1 MIIHVKTVV
10 IAFLFSFMFYSS
22 LAIFNVLT
30 FQAVPN
36 TMANII
42 IHDKQS
48 MLSDQLNLTSVPE
61 LQKAKMEWN
70 KRQEKIN
77 VRKITGN
84 WQGKAVSIK
93 SKWCNHSFTKSEL
106 TQLFA
111 DKTITFD
118 TAQGKVSGKL
128 AEQTY
133 KGYKFVGFCPNLP
146 DKSDDYITGTFAPT
160 GKEVSF
166 KKQFGSHVFT
176 TQEIKQLLHGEEITV
191 QATSKSGKPYAVT
204 GQLKNYVYKGK
215 RHFGFKANFQKQ
227 ASNS

>member
-22 LAIFNVLT
+22 LAIFNALI
-30 FQAVPN
+30 FQATD
-36 TMANII
+36 TMANIV
-42 IHDKQS
+42 IHDKQT
-48 MLSDQLNLTSVPE
+48 MLSNQLNLTSVPE

-84 WQGKAVSIK
+84 WQGKEVSIK
-93 SKWCNHSFTKSEL
+93 TKWGNHSFTESEL

-111 DKTITFD
+111 NKTITIN
-118 TAQGKVSGKL
+118 TERGQVSGKL

-133 KGYKFVGFCPNLP
+133 KGNKFFGFKPDLP
-146 DKSDDYITGTFAPT
+146 DKAQSEDYVTGTFVPT
-160 GKEVSF
+160 NKQVSF
-166 KKQFGSHVFT
+166 KKQFGTHIFT
-176 TQEIKQLLHGEEITV
+176 PEEQNQLLQGEEITV
-191 QATSKSGKPYAVT
+191 QATSKSGKPYAVK

-215 RHFGFKANFQKQ
+215 RHFGFKAKFNRKK
-227 ASNS
+227 